1 MHMYNIRAAEQEWH
15 DELSDPYHYG
25 TDVETVAVHRL
36 ELTHHVEEEDADNEP
51 LHINITRATHQP

>member
-1 MHMYNIRAAEQEWH
+1 MRMYNIRLRAAEQEWH

-36 ELTHHVEEEDADNEP
+36 ELTHHVQEEDADDEP
-51 LHINITRATHQP
+51 CIST